1 LAEPETNLSVAQES
15 PPAVGAQTADNFS
28 LETIR
33 RTALELTGSFKQM
46 LIGDLREYI
55 RLRNEPEL
63 AEEERLRL
71 AELTRK
77 LKIYSL
83 ESAIERIVRLEID
96 LARLDI
102 DETENFNYTVSFDG
116 EPTD

>member
-1 LAEPETNLSVAQES
+1 MAESETKLSLAGERQPSGSGGE
-15 PPAVGAQTADNFS
+15 DNFS
-28 LETIR
+28 LEAIR

-55 RLRNEPEL
+55 RLRREPDIDD
-63 AEEERLRL
+63 EEKMRL

-96 LARLDI
+96 LAKLDI
-102 DETENFNYTVSFDG
+102 EDNDDFNYTVSFDG